1 MGKKIYAIATVVI
14 LIVVGIGGYMYYKR
28 TPTYTLSLIR
38 DSVQKHDYET
48 FSKHV
53 DTKNLLSTAFDDIV
67 THTMG
72 DLQEQKGLNAM
83 AAGLVN
89 LMKPSIVD
97 ALQNKIEQ
105 AVKGG
110 DSKPAD
116 NAQSANKNINTE
128 KAANNM
134 QEKLHFDRTKFK
146 DVAYTND
153 NGDGFSIVGITL
165 TDEFLSKDFILEL
178 KMKQLDD
185 GTWQILNIYN
195 LNDYLTEI
203 EQAEKDKLAEINK
216 PVQDQLDA
224 QVAFSDVRPTIIARD
239 SWGISIDLVIA
250 ANLSITSEKQIKA
263 IEGEHTLTKDGMYSW
278 TRPFRIED
286 VANSITITYSLNP
299 FIPEDKTLVNAGIDG
314 ATISTKITG
323 IEYQDGSTLKLKTS
337 LLDN

>member
-1 MGKKIYAIATVVI
+1 
-14 LIVVGIGGYMYYKR
+14 
-28 TPTYTLSLIR
+28 
-38 DSVQKHDYET
+38 
-48 FSKHV
+48 
-53 DTKNLLSTAFDDIV
+53 
-67 THTMG
+67 
-72 DLQEQKGLNAM
+72 
-83 AAGLVN
+83 
-89 LMKPSIVD
+89 
-97 ALQNKIEQ
+97 
-105 AVKGG
+105 
-110 DSKPAD
+110 
-116 NAQSANKNINTE
+116 
-128 KAANNM
+128 M

-203 EQAEKDKLAEINK
+203 EQAEKEKLAEINK

-250 ANLSITSEKQIKA
+250 ANLSIISEKPIKA

-286 VANSITITYSLNP
+286 VANSITTTYSLNP